1 MQLFYGVPEDIE
13 KWMSLVTQVRWNF
26 PGLETQEK
34 LNEHR
39 ATVLKFIGKRQAICV
54 KEENEIAGVM
64 LFSRG
69 HNMICCL
76 AVSPEYRRRGVA
88 SMLMDEA
95 LANLDRTKE
104 ILVSTF
110 RADDEKGLAPRALY
124 EKYGF
129 VADELIEEFDYPNQK
144 YVLHPAGSERKDRQ
158 FAIDDMVRKISGI
171 LSDREPSIYMYGS
184 SVLNDF
190 RLGWSDLD
198 ILVLTSKQI
207 TDEQAKSLVGL
218 RQAMLAD
225 KPDNPYYRSFEG
237 GMLTLDAF
245 LSKKT
250 DRVVYWG
257 TSGERI
263 IDKYAFD
270 SFGMA
275 ELVESSVLLYG
286 KDIRKELKYPA
297 FHELY
302 ADVKRHYETIR
313 KYAQSTGRSFYSF
326 GWMLDIARCIYT
338 LRTGKIIAKTDAAEW
353 ALENNL
359 CSDLDALGFALKV
372 RRNPLE
378 YKDDKETFDYAET
391 LVEPIQR
398 FADILEKELK
408 ETTMNDLAYTR
419 IISEDDVDIPQLL
432 KIYQLPS
439 ISQFLSISDNYFHYV
454 TNTESVYFYKVYE
467 KEKLIGTIHLE
478 KDEKLLYMDILIFPE
493 FQRMGFATRVIED
506 IQNDIFGHSYDRIEI
521 SIDESNIASLKLFEN
536 AGFTFVSKE
545 DELLNY
551 VYEKD

>member
-76 AVSPEYRRRGVA
+76 AVAPEYRRRGVA

-95 LANLDRTKE
+95 VANLDRAKE
-104 ILVSTF
+104 ISVSTF

-158 FAIDDMVRKISGI
+158 LAINDMVRKISGI

-263 IDKYAFD
+263 TDSYAFD

-286 KDIRKELKYPA
+286 KDIRKELKYPS

-313 KYAQSTGRSFYSF
+313 KYAHTTGRSFYSF

-338 LRTGKIIAKTDAAEW
+338 LRTGKIIAKTNAAEW

-359 CSDLDALGFALKV
+359 CPDPDALRYALKV
-372 RRNPLE
+372 RRSPLE
-378 YKDDKETFDYAET
+378 YKDDKQTFDYAET
-391 LVEPIQR
+391 LAEPIQR
-398 FADILEKELK
+398 FADVLENEL
-408 ETTMNDLAYTR
+408 NR
-419 IISEDDVDIPQLL
+419 
-432 KIYQLPS
+432 
-439 ISQFLSISDNYFHYV
+439 
-454 TNTESVYFYKVYE
+454 TEV
-467 KEKLIGTIHLE
+467 
-478 KDEKLLYMDILIFPE
+478 
-493 FQRMGFATRVIED
+493 
-506 IQNDIFGHSYDRIEI
+506 
-521 SIDESNIASLKLFEN
+521 
-536 AGFTFVSKE
+536 
-545 DELLNY
+545 
-551 VYEKD
+551 

>member
-1 MQLFYGVPEDIE
+1 MYVEYGIQQDIDL
-13 KWMSLVTQVRWNF
+13 WMALVEEVRWNF

-39 ATVLKFIGKRQAICV
+39 ATVLKFIDKRQAICV
-54 KEENEIAGVM
+54 KEGNVIAGVM

-69 HNMICCL
+69 HNMICCF
-76 AVSPEYRRRGVA
+76 AVSPEYRCCGVA

-95 LANLDRTKE
+95 LNNLDMTKE
-104 ILVSTF
+104 ISVSTF
-110 RADDEKGLAPRALY
+110 RADDEKGTAPRALY

-144 YVLHPAGSERKDRQ
+144 YILHPAESERKERQ
-158 FAIDDMVRKISGI
+158 ITINTMVREISGI
-171 LSDREPSIYMYGS
+171 LSDCEPSVYLYGS

-198 ILVLTSKQI
+198 ILVLTSKPI
-207 TDEQAKSLVGL
+207 TEKQAKSLVGL
-218 RQAMLAD
+218 RQVMLE
-225 KPDNPYYRSFEG
+225 KEPDNPYYRSFEG

-257 TSGERI
+257 TSGVQI
-263 IDKYAFD
+263 TDSYAFD

-338 LRTGKIIAKTDAAEW
+338 LRSGKIIAKTDAAEW

-359 CSDLDALGFALKV
+359 CPVPDALKTALKV
-372 RRNPLE
+372 RKAPLE
-378 YKDDKETFDYAET
+378 FKTDESTLDYAQT
-391 LVEPIQR
+391 LGEPIQK
-398 FADILEKELK
+398 FADVLEKEL
-408 ETTMNDLAYTR
+408 E
-419 IISEDDVDIPQLL
+419 ISEV
-432 KIYQLPS
+432 
-439 ISQFLSISDNYFHYV
+439 
-454 TNTESVYFYKVYE
+454 
-467 KEKLIGTIHLE
+467 
-478 KDEKLLYMDILIFPE
+478 
-493 FQRMGFATRVIED
+493 
-506 IQNDIFGHSYDRIEI
+506 
-521 SIDESNIASLKLFEN
+521 
-536 AGFTFVSKE
+536 
-545 DELLNY
+545 
-551 VYEKD
+551 